1 MIYEGKVNG
10 RGLKFAIVV
19 SRFNEFITSKLLG
32 GALDTLK
39 RHETNEADI
48 DIAWVPGAFEIPLL
62 AKTLA
67 SSGKYDAV
75 ICLGAVIRGST
86 SHYDYVCNEVS
97 KGVAQVSLN
106 TGVPTIFGV
115 VTTENIEQAIERAG
129 TKAGNKGSDAAVS
142 AMEMANLLRNVN
154 LDMQNP
160 EPEEEADVDIPF

>member
-39 RHETNEADI
+39 RHETNEEDI
-48 DIAWVPGAFEIPLL
+48 DVAWVPGAFEIPLL

-86 SHYDYVCNEVS
+86 THYDYVCNEVS

-142 AMEMANLLRNVN
+142 AMEMANLMRRVTS
-154 LDMQNP
+154 DIQ
-160 EPEEEADVDIPF
+160 EPTGDVDIAF